1 MFNTH
6 ILDREELEK
15 ILGKIRREIEDLKKA
30 VEDKDADLET
40 YRSYRSVVENQ
51 TFSTALC
58 QQTEKEINRLKDERT
73 AVKGRL
79 EEIYREQSRLEE
91 EKKEIE
97 TLADTVKEQIDGLK
111 RMDVQFEILLKK
123 YDQYETDRTSLERLK
138 KENRELT
145 EKQTALSVRLG
156 ELREQE
162 MGLRALVKEFAEKID
177 REAKDIY
184 AVLNSSSLH
193 LMIIICMFSGM
204 IAATGLDIIIG
215 DFVDHMTSSQ
225 TGKKKEMMIFAIVYL
240 VSGLIST
247 VLQNSYVAL
256 AFLPVPGYS

>member
-1 MFNTH
+1 M
-6 ILDREELEK
+6 
-15 ILGKIRREIEDLKKA
+15 
-30 VEDKDADLET
+30 EDKDADLET

-138 KENRELT
+138 RRIVNLRRSRQRFPCVWVNSGNR
-145 EKQTALSVRLG
+145 RWDLG
-156 ELREQE
+156 
-162 MGLRALVKEFAEKID
+162 
-177 REAKDIY
+177 
-184 AVLNSSSLH
+184 H
-193 LMIIICMFSGM
+193 W
-204 IAATGLDIIIG
+204 
-215 DFVDHMTSSQ
+215 
-225 TGKKKEMMIFAIVYL
+225 
-240 VSGLIST
+240 
-247 VLQNSYVAL
+247 
-256 AFLPVPGYS
+256 